1 MLNSQPLV
9 SVIMGIYNCAD
20 TLAESL
26 DSLLA
31 QTYQNFEIIMCNDGS
46 TDNTFEI
53 AKQYKDKYPN
63 RIVLIENEKN
73 MGLNYTLNN
82 CLKYVNGAYIARMDG
97 DDISLPLRFE
107 KEVSFLDEHPEY
119 AIVST
124 PMIHFDENGDFKS
137 CQGNGE
143 PKVSTLAKGTPFCH
157 APCMVRKEA
166 YDAVSG
172 YDVDSKKMRVEDW
185 NLWIRM
191 YSKGYKGYNL
201 QEPMYKMR
209 DDKNAFSRRKFK
221 FRINEARMTIQAV
234 KLLKLSPVN
243 YIYVLRP
250 ILVGLLPKHI
260 YKALHLLKK

>member
-1 MLNSQPLV
+1 
-9 SVIMGIYNCAD
+9 
-20 TLAESL
+20 
-26 DSLLA
+26 
-31 QTYQNFEIIMCNDGS
+31 
-46 TDNTFEI
+46 
-53 AKQYKDKYPN
+53 
-63 RIVLIENEKN
+63 
-73 MGLNYTLNN
+73 
-82 CLKYVNGAYIARMDG
+82 
-97 DDISLPLRFE
+97 
-107 KEVSFLDEHPEY
+107 
-119 AIVST
+119 
-124 PMIHFDENGDFKS
+124 MIHFDENGDFKS

-143 PKVSTLAKGTPFCH
+143 PKVSTFAKGTPFCH

-185 NLWIRM
+185 DLWIRM

-221 FRINEARMTIQAV
+221 FRINEAGMTIQAV

-250 ILVGLLPKHI
+250 VLVGLLPKHI